1 MKVAEVCS
9 AQAEFAAS
17 KTPAFDQSS
26 RAQMVQV
33 FSNAFAKDDVAYPH
47 LQVAP
52 GMINVHFIPLLSSL
66 LSPAALAHLGRL
78 SEAQAAVQNALNP
91 SYTITRFCAVVL
103 YAKISCGAK
112 DAVKPQMRMNG
123 ALAWVSEH
131 AAYRMSC
138 IIAAS
143 KPDHLERAG

>member
-33 FSNAFAKDDVAYPH
+33 FSNAFAKDDVAYRH

-91 SYTITRFCAVVL
+91 SYTITRFCAVGFTR
-103 YAKISCGAK
+103 KSCVAPK
-112 DAVKPQMRMNG
+112 TQSNPKCA
-123 ALAWVSEH
+123 
-131 AAYRMSC
+131 
-138 IIAAS
+138 
-143 KPDHLERAG
+143 